1 MAILLFYYVRMFYL
15 TDFTEEEQE
24 DLYQGIMN
32 GVIFAFA
39 FQAFCC
45 VFRPYDQV

>member
-1 MAILLFYYVRMFYL
+1 MAILLFYYVRCFYL

-32 GVIFAFA
+32 GVTFSF
-39 FQAFCC
+39 FCVPGILLC
-45 VFRPYDQV
+45 VPAV